1 MKYLLLLLLA
11 VNGTLFSQST
21 LVSKAI
27 VSLKLDKNK
36 VDMDLV
42 EEKILPNKKEVTLLI
57 IPVKEEETEDFFTI
71 NTWIVLM
78 NNKTS
83 KIVAKKTMEIQSDA
97 IRFIEFRI
105 DTAPYMLT
113 KTKRAFGIR
122 MIYEGSSRPNPYSVE
137 EISLFIEEK
146 GQLIEVLQNY
156 EIDTYQGE
164 WDTNCEGEFT
174 GTSKILIISTKA
186 TNGYFDIT
194 VNHSIS
200 TDTNYLDENGECQ
213 TKMAKST
220 KKTTL
225 KYQNKKYSEVE
236 N

>member
-1 MKYLLLLLLA
+1 MKYLVLLLLA

-27 VSLKLDKNK
+27 VYLKLDKNK
-36 VDMDLV
+36 VDLDLV
-42 EEKILPNKKEVTLLI
+42 EEKILPNRKEVTLLI

-71 NTWIVLM
+71 KTWIVLM

-200 TDTNYLDENGECQ
+200 TDTNFLDENGECQ
-213 TKMAKST
+213 TKTAKST

>member
-1 MKYLLLLLLA
+1 MKYLLLLLIT

-27 VSLKLDKNK
+27 VSLKLNKEK

-42 EEKILPNKKEVTLLI
+42 EEKILPNKKEITLLV
-57 IPVKEEETEDFFTI
+57 IPSKEEETEDYFTLK
-71 NTWIVLM
+71 TWIVLI

-83 KIVAKKTMEIQSDA
+83 KIIAKKMMEIQSDA
-97 IRFIEFRI
+97 IRFVEFRI

-122 MIYEGSSRPNPYSVE
+122 MIYEGSSRPNPYNVE

-146 GQLIEVLQNY
+146 GQLIEVLKNY
-156 EIDTYQGE
+156 EIDSYQGE
-164 WDTNCEGEFT
+164 WDTNCEGEFV
-174 GTSKILIISTKA
+174 GTSKVLIISTKA

-200 TDTNYLDENGECQ
+200 TDTNYLDENGDCQ
-213 TKMAKST
+213 TKTAKST

-225 KYQNKKYSEVE
+225 KYQNKTYSEVE